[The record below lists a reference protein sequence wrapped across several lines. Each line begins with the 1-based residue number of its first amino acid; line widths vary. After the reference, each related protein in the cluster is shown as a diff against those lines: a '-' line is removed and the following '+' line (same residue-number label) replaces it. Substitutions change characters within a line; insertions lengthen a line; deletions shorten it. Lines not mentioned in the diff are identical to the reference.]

1 MYTLDDFLIDAAVL
15 LDKTQIE
22 VETGYYMIDLV
33 KVIES
38 KRKIEAAE
46 KLEQMRMMLSTNNRG
61 VEDAEY
67 KALIS
72 DLSKRV
78 GVKAETKFNREKFE
92 QLRALSM

>member
-1 MYTLDDFLIDAAVL
+1 ML

-22 VETGYYMIDLV
+22 IETGYYMVDLV
-33 KVIES
+33 QIIET

-46 KLEQMRMMLSTNNRG
+46 KLEHMRITLGTNNRG

-72 DLSKRV
+72 DLTKRV
-78 GVKAETKFNREKFE
+78 GVKAETKFNRDKFE
-92 QLRALSM
+92 QLRAMSG